1 MWILQCDETK
11 KLPCLILRLL
21 QFGLSALIFSLE
33 NNLALIDDGCDLEAA
48 PHSQVLK
55 SCPHLKCH
63 IYINS
68 EQLGYAKVLCS

>member
-1 MWILQCDETK
+1 MWVLQCDETK
-11 KLPCLILRLL
+11 KSPCLILRLL
-21 QFGLSALIFSLE
+21 QFGLSAMIFSLE
-33 NNLALIDDGCDLEAA
+33 NNLALIYDGGDLEAA